1 MFSLKDN
8 PWLRFFRVT
17 NLPTVPGDALVG
29 AALMMPPEN
38 ATLPQAL
45 ASGVGV
51 LFLYMFGL
59 ADNDIVGARTDAVHA
74 PERPIP
80 RGEITPTAA
89 SLAALVCVL
98 AASLL
103 PNWIV
108 GRFRPGMQMPLV
120 WHWAMVALFCCIVAY
135 NRLKWV
141 WLMGVCRGLSVI
153 CGGLA
158 AWVPDLHPYTQK
170 ILPVHWY
177 LLASLV
183 ALASGWAFYVMA
195 VTILSKGEERPSEGL
210 GNRRYLLGLAAFLPL
225 LGFVPIAYAP
235 GVTPPSLYL
244 FIRIFALPV
253 AGCCCAFVAWCSSVA
268 PLWLP
273 HGPDERRRAVGK
285 TIGALI
291 YLQIGFMLIWQRPY
305 FLVAAAGLWLTS
317 RLVRRLVPQISGS

>member
-8 PWLRFFRVT
+8 PWLRFFRVP
-17 NLPTVPGDALVG
+17 NLPTVPGDALAG
-29 AALMMPPEN
+29 AVLMMPPGD

-45 ASGVGV
+45 AAAVGV

-59 ADNDIVGARTDAVHA
+59 ADNDLVGARTDAENA

-80 RGEITPTAA
+80 KGEISQTAA
-89 SLAALVCVL
+89 SVAELACVL

-103 PNWIV
+103 PNLIV

-120 WHWAMVALFCCIVAY
+120 WNWAMLALFCCIVAY

-141 WLMGVCRGLSVI
+141 WLMGTCRGLSVI

-158 AWVPDLHPYTQK
+158 VWVPDLHPYTQK

-177 LLASLV
+177 LLASLI
-183 ALASGWAFYVMA
+183 ALAFGWAVYVMA

-225 LGFVPIAYAP
+225 LGFVPIAYVP

-253 AGCCCAFVAWCSSVA
+253 AGCCCAFVAWCSAVA

-291 YLQIGFMLIWQRPY
+291 YLQIGFMLIWQRPF
-305 FLVAAAGLWLTS
+305 FLVAAVGLWLAS